1 MAYKYLMGY
10 LDGSPVRMLDG
21 PNGASWAL
29 DDRNNIMPWTAAD
42 DAAIAADFS
51 HQEKLKNPTTLAEAR
66 EGGFFGPHLRNDPS
80 ADAALAQLFAARG
93 LTEEQGVQA
102 AISGLKA
109 HEATFG
115 QGYTT
120 ASSLAG
126 IFNDFILPAAGV
138 GGIQGLEDLPGWS
151 RADAEAR
158 GNRARTLEHGGDF
171 GNNTFLGQIL
181 GFQSNLGGNIVEA
194 LKNDPERIFLGIN
207 TPLESAVWGTAL
219 GKDYDP
225 TVNMFGGATN
235 KDAKT
240 AAEKGI
246 DPQSGMFMHQLA
258 QMFAGGVAGSA
269 GYGAAT
275 AGANAANGALSNGQ
289 ITSDS
294 LTAAL
299 PYLAS
304 MAASYA
310 APSSTGSANSGI
322 DWNNTYAA
330 NDVGTMNDA
339 GPQTGGSMED
349 FSFDGTGVD
358 MYGNPTGEF
367 APSTFTGDTSNA
379 WYSPDTGGS
388 ITSGIL
394 SAAAKYGPAALK
406 FIQDNKGLIGG
417 LLGAAAGS
425 TSASSKP
432 AGTTTT
438 TQDIPEWLRPY
449 VQGNVAAGSQL
460 LSTINPNNPL
470 LGQAEGEVSK
480 TIGGGYLDPNTNPY
494 LKSTYDQAAK
504 SVTDSYL
511 STTQPRTDAL
521 FSKGGAFGNGNSAYM
536 ETVARN
542 QFGLGNNLKD
552 LATNIYG
559 GNYNAERARQAQLSA
574 SAPQFVAQTN
584 DARFS
589 PFKSFQTLFPNVS
602 ATTTP
607 YFSNPLGGALSGAM
621 AGYGLGKAFG

>member
-1 MAYKYLMGY
+1 MPLVIPFGESS
-10 LDGSPVRMLDG
+10 LSEPVWQNDDGTYWQYNNELP
-21 PNGASWAL
+21 SWSIE
-29 DDRNNIMPWTAAD
+29 NIRPDLRAAAEEK
-42 DAAIAADFS
+42 AARIA
-51 HQEKLKNPTTLAEAR
+51 NPKTITDAR
-66 EGGFFGPHLRNDPS
+66 EAGLFGPHLRNDPG
-80 ADAALAQLFAARG
+80 ADEALAQIFAARG
-93 LTEEQGVQA
+93 LSEEQGVQA

-109 HEATFG
+109 HEGKFG

-126 IFNDFILPAAGV
+126 IFNDFIFPAAGV
-138 GGIQGLEDLPGWS
+138 SGIQGLETLPGWS